1 MAKLPFQQMDFLPGT
16 EVAGSRTSSLT
27 PPPSMEGVMRS
38 GSQFYQSQM
47 NVAQGV
53 MDLTQ
58 SVAKAIMIDRN
69 EEKRKEKIDQNNSKN
84 ELANELGE
92 ASFNIFKQSRI
103 DPSQNYEQQLLDLV
117 QVRSGEDRPM
127 TEGRSILERYQ
138 DMARERG
145 WDEEFVK
152 TYSPFADSVVRQA
165 RKGIFVD
172 INSFET
178 KALSD
183 RRELAFNTKLIELKK
198 KIINTDLDLLDKPEL
213 AETKIKAIKDS
224 FAAFAEDIVKQT
236 NGFSGP
242 GFQTDDE
249 LEDAKQDIINKLENH
264 FLEDGRRWKLKNLQ
278 ASEDEKTQQGIRI
291 FREAENKMLQ
301 RIADEKIIENI
312 QENKD
317 YSKAR
322 PDLLN
327 VALNHINENAKKL
340 YPDDEEK
347 QSKYIGDS
355 TIEFQTKYITE
366 NNQLNL
372 EAVERVLRYKAEE
385 DQKKELQKQET
396 DQTNLETAQTG
407 LEEELL
413 DIEARYESEQITE
426 AEALN
431 EVQASINKYVDEYD
445 KPEEGD
451 KKQKNINFNKQ
462 LKNLLRRTS
471 LDEKRFVRLKE
482 ARKAVAQKKQD
493 EIAAEELRQAHLL
506 EQEDNAADIFKKR
519 AISIFEQQRKDRLDV
534 RAFVNALEDLREQ
547 VVFEVVGDRVDD
559 PNFDAELATKISET
573 LDDIIVSNEEVITL
587 RQQDE
592 EIDLEVLSAERA
604 FINGR
609 DADPSTGQKGARG
622 LKRIIEDIEARGLNV
637 SRTMIEVYKE
647 IDILE
652 KQIGTGLTS
661 NAAKHRFNI
670 SHGYNES
677 KEALVSA
684 MHGRVQD
691 RETEKLV
698 QSIDSQVQDIAV
710 GINRGDFQFAPRSFK
725 DDLNLLTS
733 SQEADPRMAA
743 IASIIERYTGDDGLW
758 TVAEAREKIRM
769 LAKQIDYADAELLVE
784 TNPAAAKE
792 ALKIVGVPKEDIIF
806 PGLENTDRSRLL
818 LRAEENLKKFT
829 ESKRT
834 RLSLQLENYL
844 QWVMTGDERAAK
856 EFGIE
861 AFKENPVGK
870 DRTFFNVFL
879 KEHVG
884 PGKEFTETEGAIM
897 EGQLRYAQA
906 FGDARNGGDKKYG
919 PGISLEEKSLVQLN
933 QILFDFNPLEFLED
947 SVYKDMPDAQFLESS
962 YRSMQNEIMG
972 ILGKRKADSAFFPFG
987 QYRELYPDDKNPFS
1001 ENRMDF
1007 LIKKQLEY
1015 GGDVRL
1021 FTNDQVD
1028 SHNESWTDFNG
1039 LKRAGFLKLMKDQ
1052 SKRPELFGQMFE
1064 ELAQGTSI
1072 KYSDQVY
1079 LENQD
1084 RSDIVK
1090 RIHRTRDYDEAT
1102 INKAMSDVG
1111 MEAADLNAALEADP
1125 DLENF
1130 MGAFIYHEDRG
1141 MGMYHMFRKYVVGG
1155 LTTKDV
1161 DAGDLKFI
1169 VKSAVKDLIS
1179 RKNHVVSAS
1188 PFEEEI
1194 DGMSILLPKD
1204 KIPDFP
1210 SQRPGLYQGSPA
1222 TSISILGSPEI
1233 TYGDHPQSMDLFTS
1247 KDIQLGLKLFIDEEL
1262 PSILTPYQFAVLM
1275 NDENLF
1281 FQNSEDGEGLTL
1293 YHFASEDG
1301 QNPEKVGGVDGTGRG
1316 REIKLSFDKLFE
1328 NILDV
1333 RKGFQVEFK
1342 PFEVL
1347 KDIPPSTVGN
1357 VWPGTRVN

>member
-27 PPPSMEGVMRS
+27 PPPSLQGVIDS
-38 GSQFYQSQM
+38 GRQFYGAQM
-47 NVAQGV
+47 DVAESM
-53 MDLTQ
+53 MDLGQTI
-58 SVAKAIMIDRN
+58 AKAVMIDRN

-92 ASFNIFKQSRI
+92 ASFNIFKRSRI

-117 QVRSGEDRPM
+117 QVRSGTDRPM

-152 TYSPFADSVVRQA
+152 TYGPFADSVVRQA

-183 RRELAFNTKLIELKK
+183 RRELAFNTKLIEFKK

-213 AETKIKAIKDS
+213 AETKIKAIRDN

-249 LEDAKQDIINKLENH
+249 LKDAKQEIINKLENH

-278 ASEDEKTQQGIRI
+278 ASEDEKTQQSIRI

-317 YSKAR
+317 FSKDR
-322 PDLLN
+322 SDLLN

-340 YPDDEEK
+340 YPDDKEK

-372 EAVERVLRYKAEE
+372 KAVERVLRHKAEE
-385 DQKKELQKQET
+385 DRKKELQKQET
-396 DQTNLETAQTG
+396 DQTNLVTAQTG
-407 LEEELL
+407 LEDELL

-431 EVQASINKYVDEYD
+431 EVKASINKYVAEYD

-471 LDEKRFVRLKE
+471 LDEKRFVLLKE

-534 RAFVNALEDLREQ
+534 RTFVNALEDLREQ

-559 PNFDAELATKISET
+559 PNFDAELATKITET
-573 LDDIIVSNEEVITL
+573 LDDIIVSNEEVIAL

-622 LKRIIEDIEARGLNV
+622 LKRIIEDIEGKGLNV

-647 IDILE
+647 INILE

-684 MHGRVQD
+684 MRGRVQD
-691 RETEKLV
+691 RETKKLV

-733 SQEADPRMAA
+733 YQEADPRMAA

-758 TVAEAREKIRM
+758 TVPESQNKIKM

-792 ALKIVGVPKEDIIF
+792 ALKIAGVPKEDIIF
-806 PGLENTDRSRLL
+806 PGLENTDRSRLT
-818 LRAEENLKKFT
+818 LRAEENLKKLT
-829 ESKRT
+829 ESKRA

-844 QWVMTGDERAAK
+844 QWVRTGDKRAAK

-861 AFKENPVGK
+861 AFEENPVGK

-879 KEHVG
+879 KEHIG
-884 PGKEFTETEGAIM
+884 PGKEFSDTEGAIF

-919 PGISLEEKSLVQLN
+919 PGTSLEEKSLVQLN

-947 SVYKDMPDAQFLESS
+947 SAYKDMPDAQFLESS
-962 YRSMQNEIMG
+962 YRSMQKEIMG
-972 ILGKRKADSAFFPFG
+972 ILGKRKADSPFFPLG

-1007 LIKKQLEY
+1007 LIKKQLEF

-1021 FTNDQVD
+1021 FTNDEVD
-1028 SHNESWTDFNG
+1028 SYNESWTDFNG
-1039 LKRAGFLKLMKDQ
+1039 LERAGFLKTMKDQ

-1072 KYSDQVY
+1072 KHSDQVY

-1084 RSDIVK
+1084 RSEIVK

-1102 INKAMSDVG
+1102 INKAMGDVG
-1111 MEAADLNAALEADP
+1111 MDASDLNAALEEDP

-1141 MGMYHMFRKYVVGG
+1141 MAMYHMFRKYVVGG

-1161 DAGDLKFI
+1161 DAGDLKLI

-1204 KIPDFP
+1204 KIPDY
-1210 SQRPGLYQGSPA
+1210 SAQLPGLYQGSPA

-1262 PSILTPYQFAVLM
+1262 PPILTSYQFAVLM

-1301 QNPEKVGGVDGTGRG
+1301 QNPEKVAGVDGTGKA
-1316 REIKLSFDKLFE
+1316 REIKLSFDKLFK

-1333 RKGFQVEFK
+1333 RKGFQVELK
-1342 PFEVL
+1342 PFEAL
-1347 KDIPPSTVGN
+1347 KAIPPSPVEN